1 MRFLSLL
8 RPSFVDS
15 EVVNNALKKLNLY
28 LDDKGLISK
37 LSQDFT
43 LEFIIE
49 EFF

>member
-28 LDDKGLISK
+28 LDDKGVISK
-37 LSQDFT
+37 LSQVIT